1 MKKINK
7 YDLSD
12 VRKIM
17 NEVEKKYGCDLSD
30 INITYN
36 GRLSR
41 ALARCMSKR
50 VVNRATGEVKSV
62 VPYELQFG
70 ELILNVKN
78 YETFEQT
85 VLHEV
90 AHIIANRENNAQCG
104 HDERFKNVCKKIGCY
119 NDGIKNHEKFNEDI
133 QDTLLELEAKKQ
145 KVNNTTDVKKYK
157 YDVVCKECGNTYH
170 ANRMS
175 KNLKSMEN
183 GQHSNCYCGR
193 CHNDTFDVRK
203 NW

>member
-30 INITYN
+30 INVTYN
-36 GRLSR
+36 GRLTR
-41 ALARCMSKR
+41 ALARCMSR
-50 VVNRATGEVKSV
+50 REINIFTGEVVSV

-70 ELILNVKN
+70 KTILNVGN

-104 HDERFKNVCKKIGCY
+104 HDERFKRVCRKIGCY
-119 NDGIKNHEKFNEDI
+119 NDGVYNHESFSEDL
-133 QDTLLELEAKKQ
+133 QNTHLEIEAKKQ
-145 KVNNTTDVKKYK
+145 NVDTTEVKKHK
-157 YDVVCKECGNTYH
+157 YEVVCKECGKTYYY
-170 ANRMS
+170 NRMS

-183 GQHSNCYCGR
+183 GKHSDCYCGR